1 MKNSL
6 SEFPQIVIYVLT
18 QQVPKKLFKLNAD
31 NYLS

>member
-6 SEFPQIVIYVLT
+6 SEFSQVVIYVLA
-18 QQVPKKLFKLNAD
+18 QQVLKNLFKLNAD